1 MYPQVKFKR
10 FPPESLVEKI
20 GYSHYMNPILVLC
33 NPDPSVG
40 KRLTADPAPR
50 CPPVGKQP
58 DDKLCTLLY
67 NRGYILLRSEAVRV
81 DGIGSIILTTAP
93 DNDAMAPDEDLDLE
107 DHECCPWQMKRA
119 RAQERVIVDMNA
131 RGFEIGY
138 RFREDGTEFL
148 PTGYSTNN
156 SRSDVQNTFRDQVA
170 PVKAYSVS
178 ENVDSKTNYGIP
190 TKSYSTYAREYVSS
204 LKSFFSSSRTDYNSD
219 NVSTSKTS
227 ATRDYVPSLK
237 SFFASNKNDKFHD
250 YVSPSNDHG
259 SSAKDEYKDENKNYN
274 DRGYVLSLKHYG
286 SSGKDEYKRDHVTPS
301 KDIGSSSKDDYKR
314 DYFSVPKTYSDS
326 NNNNNNRDY
335 GLPTNDYGS
344 SGKDDYKNEHESSSK
359 DFSSTRKDNRKYVSP
374 SKDFDLS
381 SKDNRDYISPSKD
394 FGSSRKD
401 DYKRDNVSP
410 SNHAGSSGKEH
421 FIYISPS
428 DDDDNLASPSSVSSF
443 LREYSYACKK
453 EVSKEPSE
461 VYKSPCKTNTIERKC
476 CQLCESDQISTYDN
490 DEYDSKCTL
499 DKS

>member
-20 GYSHYMNPILVLC
+20 GYSHYMNP
-33 NPDPSVG
+33 
-40 KRLTADPAPR
+40 
-50 CPPVGKQP
+50 
-58 DDKLCTLLY
+58 
-67 NRGYILLRSEAVRV
+67 
-81 DGIGSIILTTAP
+81 ILTTAP

-237 SFFASNKNDKFHD
+237 SFFASNKNDKFRD
-250 YVSPSNDHG
+250 YVSSSNDHG
-259 SSAKDEYKDENKNYN
+259 SSAKDEYRRDEYKDENKNYN

-286 SSGKDEYKRDHVTPS
+286 LSGKDEYKRDHVTPS
-301 KDIGSSSKDDYKR
+301 KNFGSSSKDDYKR
-314 DYFSVPKTYSDS
+314 EFFSLPKTYSDS
-326 NNNNNNRDY
+326 NNNYNNRDY
-335 GLPTNDYGS
+335 GLPTKDYGS
-344 SGKDDYKNEHESSSK
+344 SGKDDYKNELESSSK

-410 SNHAGSSGKEH
+410 SNHAGSSGKDH